1 MPTYTVNNIE
11 YRLMSINDVGSK
23 SVWEWGTKAKALD
36 LQKVAQAMFPRATYS
51 IQSRPKKDL
60 ADKRARSKQR

>member
-1 MPTYTVNNIE
+1 
-11 YRLMSINDVGSK
+11 MSINDVGSK